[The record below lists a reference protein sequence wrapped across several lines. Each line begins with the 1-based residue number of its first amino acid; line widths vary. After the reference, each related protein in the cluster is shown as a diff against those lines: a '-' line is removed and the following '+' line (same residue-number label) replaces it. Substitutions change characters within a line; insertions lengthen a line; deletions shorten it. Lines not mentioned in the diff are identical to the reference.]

1 MDFPEALD
9 VPIVAAYAKGR
20 QKRVDDDPHEET
32 STPMTA
38 SPRPSDTSDEPPRHT
53 TARPRR
59 RTLLGTGL
67 AVGLAAGAG
76 VPAAGAALPPGA
88 ARAVPGGRTG
98 AAPAYRIEIDPGTVH
113 QRIDGFGASGAWW
126 AQNLGT
132 WQEEQRQEVARLL
145 FSPTRGIGL
154 SQYRYNIGGGI
165 DETITDPWRTAET
178 FETGPGSYDW
188 DRDAAAR
195 WFLRAAAEHGV
206 EDFVAFVNSPPRRLT
221 ANGRTYGDPGTSN
234 LPPENH
240 QEFVQYLL
248 DVVRRFRDH
257 EGIEFRFVSPINEP
271 QWTWDGPGQEGCH
284 YEPEQV
290 RDLTAL
296 TIEAFEGSD
305 LGTRVSAPEAGE
317 YRSLYSEQ
325 DYATWLL
332 EDEGVREGLGE
343 FATHSYWSTDA
354 QREQAAAR
362 MAEHPEV
369 LFSMTEWCEMVGGRD
384 SGMDSA
390 LVLARTV
397 HSDLTIANVSAWQY
411 WIAVSRYDYH
421 DGLLY
426 TGYVAPGDEETIQQT
441 QRLWA
446 LGNYSRFLRPGARR
460 IGLEVEASEQT
471 EGVMARIPFVEP
483 EIATATSP
491 GDRLFRIEDAAG
503 DDHGPGTFTYPG
515 SAVFTPGC
523 FDLLS
528 VEATDGGED
537 VLFSIRLGADLV
549 DPWDGSPV
557 GYDLQNIDIYVDT
570 RGEGGFTELLP
581 GRRALVADG
590 YAWDRAVFATGR
602 TDVVERDVA
611 EKVNAAMREALFVP
625 LEDRQSI
632 DGDVLTLRVPKSFLG
647 EMRPGWAFQVVVT
660 GSEGSMEADSLR
672 VREVRATASE
682 WNFGGGSD
690 GVEDPNIL
698 DLLVPAGM
706 SQAEALAW
714 TPSTLVEV
722 HASAF
727 LDEETDSLVIVAINE
742 SDQEQVVELAV
753 PHSSRSLLLTPH
765 VTAEGARL
773 ARGRRVPLVRGAD
786 GPARGEVALAPRSI
800 TTFTAPRG

>member
-1 MDFPEALD
+1 
-9 VPIVAAYAKGR
+9 
-20 QKRVDDDPHEET
+20 
-32 STPMTA
+32 MTA
-38 SPRPSDTSDEPPRHT
+38 SPRPSAPLS
-53 TARPRR
+53 RR
-59 RTLLGTGL
+59 ALLGTGL
-67 AVGLAAGAG
+67 AVSLAAGAG
-76 VPAAGAALPPGA
+76 APAAADPVGRGGASPSDTDGGA
-88 ARAVPGGRTG
+88 PSGRTD
-98 AAPAYRIEIDPGTVH
+98 ASPAYRITIDPGTVH

-126 AQNLGT
+126 SQNLGA
-132 WQEEQRQEVARLL
+132 WQDARRREVASLL
-145 FSPTRGIGL
+145 FSRADGIGL

-178 FETGPGSYDW
+178 FETGPSRYDW

-195 WFLRAAAEHGV
+195 WFLRAAQEHGV

-234 LPPENH
+234 LPPEH
-240 QEFVQYLL
+240 HEEFVQYLL

-257 EGIEFRFVSPINEP
+257 EGIDFRFISPLNEP

-290 RDLTAL
+290 RELTAL
-296 TIEAFEGSD
+296 AIQAFADSD
-305 LGTRVSAPEAGE
+305 LDTLVSAPEAGE

-325 DYATWLL
+325 DYLSHLL
-332 EDEGVREGLGE
+332 QDDGIRNGLGE
-343 FATHSYWSTDA
+343 LATHSYWSTDT
-354 QREQAAAR
+354 QRELAAAR
-362 MAEHPEV
+362 MAEFPEV
-369 LFSMTEWCEMVGGRD
+369 TFSMTEWCEMVGGRD

-411 WIAVSRYDYH
+411 WIAVSRYDDH

-426 TGYVAPGDEETIQQT
+426 TDYVGPGDEESIQQT

-446 LGNYSRFLRPGARR
+446 LGNYSRFLRPGAHR
-460 IGLEVEASEQT
+460 IGLEVASSEQV
-471 EGVMARIPFVEP
+471 EGEMARIPFVEP
-483 EIATATSP
+483 EIATGTAP
-491 GDRLFRIEDAAG
+491 GERLFRIEDDEG
-503 DDHGPGTFTYPG
+503 DDHGPGTYTYPG
-515 SAVFTPGC
+515 NAVFAPGS

-528 VEATDGGED
+528 VEAVDGGED

-570 RGEGGFTELLP
+570 RAEGGFTELLP

-590 YAWDRAVFATGR
+590 FAWDRAVFATGR
-602 TDVVERDVA
+602 TDVAEQDVA
-611 EKVNAAMREALFVP
+611 EKVPAAMREALFVP

-632 DGDVLTLRVPKSFLG
+632 DGDVLTLRVPRSFLG
-647 EMRPGWAFQVVVT
+647 EMQPGWAFQVVVT
-660 GSEGSMEADSLR
+660 GSDGSMEEDSLR
-672 VREVRATASE
+672 VREVRAEASE

-690 GVEDPNIL
+690 GGEDPNVL
-698 DLLVPAGM
+698 DLLVPSGM
-706 SQAEALAW
+706 TQAEALAW
-714 TPSTLVEV
+714 TPATRIEV

-727 LDEETDSLVIVAINE
+727 VDEETDSLVVVALNE
-742 SDQEQVVELAV
+742 SAQEQVIELEI
-753 PHSSRSLLLTPH
+753 PHESRSLLLTPYR
-765 VTAEGARL
+765 TAEGEAL
-773 ARGRRVPLVRGAD
+773 AQGRRIPLVRAAD
-786 GPARGEVALAPRSI
+786 GLLRGTVALAPRSI

>member
-1 MDFPEALD
+1 
-9 VPIVAAYAKGR
+9 
-20 QKRVDDDPHEET
+20 
-32 STPMTA
+32 MTA
-38 SPRPSDTSDEPPRHT
+38 APRPSAPLS
-53 TARPRR
+53 R

-76 VPAAGAALPPGA
+76 APAAAAPAGRGGAALSETDRA
-88 ARAVPGGRTG
+88 APSGRTDAAPSG
-98 AAPAYRIEIDPGTVH
+98 RTDAAPAYRITIDPGAVH

-126 AQNLGT
+126 SQNLGT
-132 WQEEQRQEVARLL
+132 WQDARRREVASLL
-145 FSPTRGIGL
+145 FSRTHGIGL

-178 FETGPGSYDW
+178 FETGPGRYDW

-195 WFLRAAAEHGV
+195 WFLRAAKEHGV
-206 EDFVAFVNSPPRRLT
+206 DDFVAFVNSPPRRLT

-234 LPPENH
+234 LPPEH
-240 QEFVQYLL
+240 HEEFVQYLL

-257 EGIEFRFVSPINEP
+257 EGIDFRFISPINEP

-290 RDLTAL
+290 RELTAL
-296 TIEAFEGSD
+296 AVQAFADSD
-305 LGTRVSAPEAGE
+305 LDTLVSAPEAGE

-325 DYATWLL
+325 DYLSHLL
-332 EDEGVREGLGE
+332 EDEGIREGLGE
-343 FATHSYWSTDA
+343 LATHSYWSTDA
-354 QREQAAAR
+354 QRELAAAR
-362 MAEHPEV
+362 MAEFPEV
-369 LFSMTEWCEMVGGRD
+369 TFSMTEWCEMVGGRD
-384 SGMDSA
+384 AGMDSA

-426 TGYVAPGDEETIQQT
+426 TDYVAPGDEETIQQT

-460 IGLEVEASEQT
+460 IGLEVAPSDQSEG
-471 EGVMARIPFVEP
+471 EMARIPFVEP
-483 EIATATSP
+483 EIASDIVP
-491 GDRLFRIEDAAG
+491 GERLFRIEDDAG
-503 DDHGPGTFTYPG
+503 DDHGPGSYTYPG
-515 SAVFTPGC
+515 SAVFTPGS

-528 VEATDGGED
+528 VEAVDGGED

-570 RGEGGFTELLP
+570 RGDGGFTELLP